1 MAEEGGGNNN
11 SNQQNQQAADLL
23 KRLREQESAEQRVLS
38 LLEQIERQ
46 KKLNLDLEVK
56 EYELGERKLEQE
68 QKEIDLL
75 HKKLSLDAENNK
87 GLEEYL
93 KTLATVNKF
102 KEAGKEI
109 DQKVLDQL
117 KDQHKALDEGT
128 KKQLKEI
135 ETKQRSIIVTQ
146 RVRAAYQSVSKAYA
160 ANIETLSELTG
171 VNMNH
176 LKSMKAIGKES
187 FNRARGLDDINKT
200 MALQT
205 GYTQSL
211 QKQMGLLYRDSSR
224 TGLLYKEQAEILA
237 GLSNEYKDF
246 NALTTDAQEATFD
259 LARKFKVQGV
269 EGAQFAKVL
278 HLLNRGLG
286 ITGTQGLKAAA
297 SFEKIAMKT
306 GRPLTAILKDFEE
319 LGPQIARFGNQA
331 TDVFERLQVQARQL
345 GMESKKI
352 FEIGELF
359 DTFESSAD
367 AAGRLNAQFGTQL
380 ESVNLMAMDHA
391 ERFATVR
398 GEFNRMG
405 LAVDKFDRRNLQML
419 ASIMKVDEATARQMF
434 GDPMQMRRVQ
444 REMAIN
450 EERQKGFLT
459 AQKRMQV
466 AYEKFYMSVEPL
478 LVKIMDF
485 FGDMAES
492 FDDFFSSSV
501 GRAMSSVVLLAGK
514 FYLLL
519 TPVRLVWKAMK
530 FVWSGLSAMFEPVAK
545 IGQSVSSAI
554 SKIGQ
559 GLARLARPLAFLAKP
574 LRFLLK
580 GFGSLFFLAKDL
592 IGSTGLISDDNAWLG
607 KGTFMDMSQE
617 ASQARLAGGAAGA
630 GVGAAAGAGFAGVGA
645 GVGALWGYGIGRK
658 VPEMTGAVNDF
669 TAGPIVHAA
678 GVKGRADDL
687 RITDAEGRLL
697 QLGTF
702 GENRQGRGRE
712 TSGGSNQMGP
722 ITVKELTLPITLQLE
737 GTQLDFIE
745 RAVDIVLDPMVVRG

>member
-23 KRLREQESAEQRVLS
+23 RRLREQESAEQRVLS

-56 EYELGERKLEQE
+56 EYELGEKKLEQE

-117 KDQHKALDEGT
+117 KDQHKALDEST

-135 ETKQRSIIVTQ
+135 ETKQRSIVVTQ

-187 FNRARGLDDINKT
+187 FNRARGLDDINKM

-205 GYTQSL
+205 GYTHSL

-224 TGLLYKEQAEILA
+224 TGLLYKEQAEILV

-269 EGAQFAKVL
+269 EGAQFGKVL
-278 HLLNRGLG
+278 NLLNRGLG

-391 ERFATVR
+391 DRFKTLR
-398 GEFNRMG
+398 GEFDRMG
-405 LAVDKFDRRNLQML
+405 LVVGDFNKRQVQML

-466 AYEKFYMSVEPL
+466 AYEKFYMSVEPM
-478 LVKIMDF
+478 LVKIMGF
-485 FGDMAES
+485 FGDMADGL
-492 FDDFFSSSV
+492 DDFLSGPI
-501 GRAMSSVVLLAGK
+501 GRAISSVVVLAGK

-519 TPVRLVWKAMK
+519 TPIRLVWKAMK
-530 FVWSGLSAMFEPVAK
+530 FMGSTMAAFSEKIANFGSKVKSFFAPVGK
-545 IGQSVSSAI
+545 LFGFIGKGI
-554 SKIGQ
+554 SKFLG
-559 GLARLARPLAFLAKP
+559 PL
-574 LRFLLK
+574 LLV
-580 GFGSLFFLAKDL
+580 KDL
-592 IGSTGLISDDNAWLG
+592 IGSTGLIADDNALLG
-607 KGTFMDMSQE
+607 KGTFMDMSQD
-617 ASQARLAGGAAGA
+617 ASQARLAAGATGAAIAGTAGA
-630 GVGAAAGAGFAGVGA
+630 SAFGVGAIPAAMFGYSVGRE
-645 GVGALWGYGIGRK
+645 I
-658 VPEMTGAVNDF
+658 PEMSGAVNDF